1 MKKIQISLCCIFLSL
16 FAVAAQDIVE
26 DRTGFTAASSDNVAE
41 MLKGKVAGV
50 RVSDIDGN
58 PLGFQNVHIRG
69 INSLRSDNQPL
80 WIVDG
85 VMLSQRLGDNRDA
98 FWQFGEQSYTAPLN
112 PLSFLSASEIESIE
126 VLKDASATALYG
138 TRGANGVIIVRTKRH
153 DSRQRDVRYG
163 SNVSINTPVGIKSG
177 IGVSHDHLVG
187 ISGSDNKA
195 YYNISGTFRSID
207 GVLPRNKGNYG
218 SVRGNFET
226 TANEYVWFG
235 LNANLSAGAASSP
248 TGTAWLG
255 YPSYTLALRDPELSQ
270 GISAQ
275 DWLSDYDDDTEDYR
289 GVLSTYLRVNFS
301 KSLSLKLDAGL
312 DLQDNRRVIW
322 YGKKTDLGR
331 VSEDN
336 PNGGAGSI
344 LSSLLL
350 GYNANLELRFNRY
363 FGSEASH
370 YFSAALG
377 GALTGSSDKLNTIN
391 ARNFV
396 TDELRGKGINIGNSQ
411 KFNHCYHLN
420 HTTVGAYL
428 ALNYDWKKIAGINLA
443 VRGDMTPKYQWKVMN
458 IYPAA
463 DAYVDIHRIVMPDF
477 KPVSSIRIDG
487 GYGWSGY
494 EKFVPY
500 DLFGNYL
507 TGQWLE
513 PETGKEG
520 SYDGLVRLLTKEWHV
535 GVDLGFA
542 GDRLSLSAD
551 YYDRLTD
558 DMFNMLGNGRN
569 EVPVSLAYDR
579 IGRVSNKGLE
589 IGLGAHIIDT
599 DLVNWTL
606 NANLAYNANVVTAA
620 DMSDFYGKVVGNDV
634 YCSCNAKGL
643 PVSAL
648 YGYLTDA
655 DGNYQDATGE
665 GLVTT
670 VDRVVLGSSLPK
682 VYGGLQTELKV
693 WDFVLALHLDGAA
706 GHHIANINSLVRDG
720 FADSDGKAALSLK
733 YVEKGDFLRIGQL
746 GLKYNIPLKVKWI
759 KAMSVRFSAHN
770 LMTFTKYSGWNPDV
784 NSFGINALSSGFD
797 YGSYP
802 AMRSYIFGININ
814 F

>member
-1 MKKIQISLCCIFLSL
+1 MCCIFLSL
-16 FAVAAQDIVE
+16 FGKGAVAQGPVVDE
-26 DRTGFTAASSDNVAE
+26 TGFTTASADNVAE
-41 MLKGKVAGV
+41 MLKGKVPGV
-50 RVSDIDGN
+50 RVSEIDGN

-112 PLSFLSASEIESIE
+112 PMSFLSVSEIESIE
-126 VLKDASATALYG
+126 VIRNASATALYG
-138 TRGANGVIIVRTKRH
+138 SRGANGVIIVKTKRS
-153 DSRQRDVRYG
+153 DKSQRDVRYS
-163 SNVSINTPVGIKSG
+163 SNVSLNTPVGVKTHV
-177 IGVSHDHLVG
+177 GVSHDHLVG

-195 YYNISGTFRSID
+195 YYNISGTFRTID

-226 TANEYVWFG
+226 TANDYVWFG

-255 YPSYTLALRDPELSQ
+255 YPSYTLALRDQELSQ
-270 GISAQ
+270 GITAQ

-301 KSLSLKLDAGL
+301 KSLFLKLDAGL
-312 DLQDNRRVIW
+312 DFQDNRRFIW
-322 YGKKTDLGR
+322 YGKKTDMGR
-331 VSEDN
+331 VSVDN
-336 PNGGAGSI
+336 PNGGAGAI
-344 LSSLLL
+344 LSSVLL
-350 GYNANLELRFNRY
+350 GYNANLELKFSRY
-363 FGSEASH
+363 FGRDAAH
-370 YFSAALG
+370 YFSAALA
-377 GALTGSSDKLNTIN
+377 GALMGSSDKLNTIN
-391 ARNFV
+391 ARNFI

-420 HTTVGAYL
+420 HTVVGAYL
-428 ALNYDWKKIAGINLA
+428 TLDYDYKKAAGVSLA
-443 VRGDMTPKYQWKVMN
+443 VRGDVTPKYQWVVKNV
-458 IYPAA
+458 YPAA
-463 DAYVDIHRIVMPDF
+463 DAYLDIHRLVMPDF
-477 KPVSSIRIDG
+477 KPVSQIRLEG
-487 GYGWSGY
+487 GYGWAGY

-507 TGQWLE
+507 TGEWLE
-513 PETGKEG
+513 PEVGKEA

-535 GVDLGFA
+535 GVELGFLS
-542 GDRLSLSAD
+542 DRIRLAAE
-551 YYDRLTD
+551 YYDRVTD

-569 EVPVSLAYDR
+569 DVPV
-579 IGRVSNKGLE
+579 GRVYGRKGTVSNRGVE
-589 IGLGAHIIDT
+589 ICAGAHVIDT
-599 DLVNWTL
+599 DLVDWTL
-606 NANLAYNANVVTAA
+606 SANISYNRNMVLAA

-643 PVSAL
+643 PVSSL
-648 YGYLTDA
+648 YGYLTDEA
-655 DGNYQDATGE
+655 GNYQDATGE

-670 VDRVVLGSSLPK
+670 VDRVVLGNSLPK
-682 VYGGLQTELKV
+682 VYGGIQTELKV

-706 GHHIANINSLVRDG
+706 GHHIANINSLVKDG
-720 FADSDGKAALSLK
+720 FTDSDGKIALSSK
-733 YVEKGDFLRIGQL
+733 YVEKGDFLRIGEL
-746 GLKYNIPLKVKWI
+746 GVKYNIPMQKVKWI
-759 KAMSVRFSAHN
+759 KGMSVRFSTHN
-770 LMTFTKYSGWNPDV
+770 LATITKYSGWNPDV
-784 NSFGINALSSGFD
+784 NSFGVNALSSGFD